1 MITARDIA
9 EIKSTVRKE
18 DSSIVRMKGC
28 YVEYNGEIITEFK
41 NGFLNLDEPEYLKYT
56 KIARTPY
63 QQKQIGNKVLTLHFE
78 EVDTQRLLKE
88 IVKSELKDDEL
99 IQKLYEKIID
109 EAPVIG
115 KMLILVFYGVYDV
128 VVRANDGE
136 ELEDSEDVYSYI
148 EVVACPVDL
157 QQEGLMYQEEKNT
170 FGPVERKWI
179 VKKPEFAFIFPAFDH
194 RSADEQEVIYFAENP
209 LEPHHEIMEGALGC
223 HDIWTAAEHKQ
234 HLTKSIFTAC
244 DSEELTKEYIEG
256 FNASLAGIIAQE
268 EPKTLNPEQFRS
280 VLELWMPKEYAQKV
294 AEDYRNL
301 YQDGYPE
308 VELLYDEK
316 AKDRHY
322 AKKKH
327 KKGLEL
333 LRISADAHKA
343 NGETDIASEIYEYL
357 EGVR

>member
-1 MITARDIA
+1 MKKKAIEKIPYLTLKKTSRKKDVKYIGVTAVKIVGHEKHLFLEVYRNEKMA
-9 EIKSTVRKE
+9 KAVPVVR
-18 DSSIVRMKGC
+18 I
-28 YVEYNGEIITEFK
+28 
-41 NGFLNLDEPEYLKYT
+41 
-56 KIARTPY
+56 
-63 QQKQIGNKVLTLHFE
+63 VLTE
-78 EVDTQRLLKE
+78 
-88 IVKSELKDDEL
+88 KD
-99 IQKLYEKIID
+99 LYEKIID

-128 VVRANDGE
+128 VVKANDGE
-136 ELEDSEDVYSYI
+136 ELEDSEEVYSYI
-148 EVVACPVDL
+148 EVVVCPVNL

-179 VKKPEFAFIFPAFDH
+179 VKKPEISFIFPAFDH

-209 LEPHHEIMEGALGC
+209 LEPHHEIMEGTLGC

-268 EPKTLNPEQFRS
+268 EPETLNPEQFRRI
-280 VLELWMPKEYAQKV
+280 LELWMPKEYAQKV

-343 NGETDIASEIYEYL
+343 NGETDIANEIYEYL

>member
-1 MITARDIA
+1 MVTARDIA
-9 EIKSTVRKE
+9 EIKNSIRKE
-18 DSSIVRMKGC
+18 DSSIIRMKGC

-63 QQKQIGNKVLTLHFE
+63 QWKQMGNKVLTLNFE
-78 EVDTQRLLKE
+78 GINTQGLLKK

-99 IQKLYEKIID
+99 LQKLYEKIID
-109 EAPVIG
+109 EAPIVG

-128 VVRANDGE
+128 VEKANDGK
-136 ELEDSEDVYSYI
+136 ELEDSEDVYDYI
-148 EVVACPVDL
+148 EVVVCPVNL
-157 QQEGLMYQEEKNT
+157 QQEGLMYKEEKNT

-179 VKKPEFAFIFPAFDH
+179 VKKPEFAFVFPAFDH
-194 RSADEQEVIYFAENP
+194 RSADEQEVIYFTEDP
-209 LEPHHEIMEGALGC
+209 LEPHHEIMARTLEC
-223 HDIWTAAEHKQ
+223 HDLWTAAEHKQ
-234 HLTKSIFTAC
+234 NIANSILIAC

-256 FNASLAGIIAQE
+256 LNASLAGIIAKE
-268 EPKTLNPEQFRS
+268 EPKTLNSEQFRKI
-280 VLELWMPKEYAQKV
+280 LELWMPKEYAQKV
-294 AEDYRNL
+294 AEEYRNN
-301 YQDGYPE
+301 YPDGYPD
-308 VELLYDEK
+308 VTLLYDEK

-327 KKGLEL
+327 KRGLEL